1 MMRAPIALL
10 AAVPLALALAA
21 CGGGGG
27 DSPAQPANPIQPVPP
42 TTQAVNIQFAL
53 KAGNTAVNCTETI
66 PALGT
71 GAISAKLSDA
81 RLYIYD
87 ARLISSAGAE
97 VPIELA
103 QNDWQYLNLALLDF
117 EDGTSNCEGG
127 TPATNNAITGT
138 IPAGTYTGLVF
149 NVGVP
154 VSAINTDGKT
164 VSMNHSDST
173 TAPKPLDVQ
182 GMGWSWQG
190 GRKFIQLEL
199 NPTGGITHANGT
211 TSKTWFVHLGS
222 NDCKGNPATGETTAC
237 TYENRFPVRLANFN
251 SQNQQV
257 VLDIA
262 SLLQNN
268 DLNTNKAGA
277 AGCMSAPTDPECA
290 ILFSRFDLNLTESTP
305 GAGNAGK
312 PKGDG
317 SNQQIFRIE
326 AK

>member
-10 AAVPLALALAA
+10 AAVPLTFMLAA
-21 CGGGGG
+21 CGGSGG
-27 DSPAQPANPIQPVPP
+27 DAPTQANQPAPP

-53 KAGNTAVNCTETI
+53 KAGNTTVDCANTI

-71 GAISAKLSDA
+71 GAISANLHDA

-87 ARLISSAGAE
+87 AKLINSTGTA
-97 VPIELA
+97 VPIKLA

-117 EDGTSNCEGG
+117 ENGSNHCAGG
-127 TPATNNAITGT
+127 TPAMNTVIEGT
-138 IPAGTYTGLVF
+138 VPSGLYTGIAF

-154 VSAINTDGKT
+154 ISSTDAAGQT
-164 VSMNHSDST
+164 VMLNHSNSA
-173 TAPKPLDVQ
+173 TAPKPLDVK

-190 GRKFIQLEL
+190 GRKFMQLEL
-199 NPTGGITHANGT
+199 NPTGGVTHADGS

-222 NDCKGNPATGETTAC
+222 TGCTGNPATGETVAC
-237 TYENRFPVRLANFN
+237 AGENRFPVRLANFN
-251 SQNQQV
+251 SQTQQV

-268 DLNTNKAGA
+268 DLSANKDGA
-277 AGCMSAPTDPECA
+277 SGCMSHPADPECA
-290 ILFSRFDLNLTESTP
+290 LLFSRLDLNLTESAP
-305 GAGNAGK
+305 GSGDAGK

-317 SNQQIFRIE
+317 SNQQAFRIE